1 MPGQKIIVNL
11 DINNIGPHNGTNKIS
26 FTDEVDSNK
35 AIFYASNGTGK
46 SFISRTF
53 RLTSAEKL
61 DLNADDLLTL
71 GQASGTLNLKIAS
84 TAASLDEKKL
94 SILVNKGTPA
104 VVQNDSGFI
113 FHVFNSDF
121 VEENIKPRDYTPDGN
136 IEGYILGKVQI
147 DLTDEKKR
155 EEKLKGEIK
164 YKDGTIDDTIEKAK
178 KELRDIGVLP
188 TTTEFALIDK
198 ERLLQKETFS
208 DVQPF
213 DEIVKQLELMKK
225 LPEKLPD
232 ISTPSFSIKDIVF
245 DEIVTILTTVYP
257 KAEWDEEFASDI
269 KKNRAFVEKGL
280 ELLNSDEGICP
291 FCKQSLSDK
300 ALELIYK
307 YKSFLAGKEAKILQ
321 KIENNIT
328 AIQNAIESIKQFIR
342 DTKCANVEIENLKKY
357 FPSLEKITL
366 EISSNDEKVFDCFHR
381 LISLLKE
388 KSDNITY
395 TDFKVEDVVTE
406 CKSFIQNILE
416 QQKRN
421 DTIIKEVNKTKQ
433 NSNGERLTLRRNLC
447 KAQYLKLKA
456 VCHPLLMSW
465 KN

>member
-300 ALELIYK
+300 ALELI
-307 YKSFLAGKEAKILQ
+307 L
-321 KIENNIT
+321 
-328 AIQNAIESIKQFIR
+328 
-342 DTKCANVEIENLKKY
+342 
-357 FPSLEKITL
+357 SLIH
-366 EISSNDEKVFDCFHR
+366 I
-381 LISLLKE
+381 
-388 KSDNITY
+388 
-395 TDFKVEDVVTE
+395 
-406 CKSFIQNILE
+406 
-416 QQKRN
+416 
-421 DTIIKEVNKTKQ
+421 
-433 NSNGERLTLRRNLC
+433 
-447 KAQYLKLKA
+447 
-456 VCHPLLMSW
+456 
-465 KN
+465 